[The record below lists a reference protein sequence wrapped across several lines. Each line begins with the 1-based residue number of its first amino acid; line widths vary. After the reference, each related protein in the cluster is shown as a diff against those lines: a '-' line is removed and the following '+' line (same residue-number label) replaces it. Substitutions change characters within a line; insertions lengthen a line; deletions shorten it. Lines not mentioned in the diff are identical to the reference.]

1 MGAGGE
7 ALLNPVLHTLRYR
20 KVVSDRC
27 LQSLLVKLG
36 RRLDAVEASS
46 SDESDAAELAGGG
59 GLRASTVLD
68 GGDSEGTPVLLSLW
82 PRQP

>member
-7 ALLNPVLHTLRYR
+7 ALLKLRYR

-27 LQSLLVKLG
+27 LQSLLVKLAETG
-36 RRLDAVEASS
+36 AVEASS
-46 SDESDAAELAGGG
+46 SDESDAAALAGGG
-59 GLRASTVLD
+59 GLPASTVLD

>member
-27 LQSLLVKLG
+27 LQSLLG
-36 RRLDAVEASS
+36 AETGAVEASS
-46 SDESDAAELAGGG
+46 SDESDAAELAGEV
-59 GLRASTVLD
+59 ASPL
-68 GGDSEGTPVLLSLW
+68 PLS
-82 PRQP
+82 